1 MVPKRRGEAMQ
12 AVRTLFRLVRVE
24 ALKFWQ
30 KPVTIVVLAMM
41 FIGPIIMEILLASFS
56 IRDAT
61 FPRISQIMFAPDTL
75 LIIALMTVVLSVLA
89 LGNDYEL
96 GTVPVI
102 LSRGVERYQF
112 ILSKIIPTVL
122 SAWLN
127 GMVFITAGL
136 VSIFVVHVLSDSA
149 PFFTA
154 AGEHILWRALAA
166 SMMIG
171 LVNFVLSGAVML
183 GLVLGRNSWV
193 GMLTGLGYFFADFF
207 VGGIGSG
214 SILGVKDAYRY
225 TFTYHALSI
234 FERFFTSD
242 PRLSIPRAWF
252 GAGFDD
258 PWHALFILLL
268 IGVTLSAASIFLFRR
283 QDLMAKT

>member
-1 MVPKRRGEAMQ
+1 MQ
-12 AVRTLFRLVRVE
+12 AVRTLLRLVRVE
-24 ALKFWQ
+24 AFKFWQ
-30 KPVTIVVLAMM
+30 KPVTIVVLVMM

-61 FPRISQIMFAPDTL
+61 FPRIAQFMFAPDTL

-89 LGNDYEL
+89 LGVDYEL

-112 ILSKIIPTVL
+112 ILSKIIPTVF

-127 GMVFITAGL
+127 GIVFIAAGM
-136 VSIFVVHVLSDSA
+136 VSIAIVHIISDSA
-149 PFFTA
+149 PFFSA
-154 AGEHILWRALAA
+154 AGEDILWRAMGA
-166 SMMIG
+166 SMVVG
-171 LVNFVLSGAVML
+171 LVNFVLSGAVMI
-183 GLVLGRNSWV
+183 GLVLGRNSWM
-193 GMLTGLGYFFADFF
+193 GMLTGLGYFIADFF

-214 SILGVKDAYRY
+214 SVFGVKDAYRY

-234 FERFFTSD
+234 FERFFPSD
-242 PRLSIPRAWF
+242 PYLSIPRAWV

-268 IGVTLSAASIFLFRR
+268 FGVTLTAASILIFHR

>member
-1 MVPKRRGEAMQ
+1 MVPKGRGEAMQ
-12 AVRTLFRLVRVE
+12 AVRTLLRLVRVE
-24 ALKFWQ
+24 AYKFWQ
-30 KPVTIVVLAMM
+30 KPVTIVVLVMM

-61 FPRISQIMFAPDTL
+61 FPRIAQFMFAPDTL

-89 LGNDYEL
+89 LGVDYEL

-127 GMVFITAGL
+127 GIVFIAAGM
-136 VSIFVVHVLSDSA
+136 VSIAIVHIKSDSA
-149 PFFTA
+149 PFFAA
-154 AGEHILWRALAA
+154 AGEDILWRAMGA
-166 SMMIG
+166 SMVVG
-171 LVNFVLSGAVML
+171 LVNFVLSGAVMI
-183 GLVLGRNSWV
+183 GLVLGRNSWM
-193 GMLTGLGYFFADFF
+193 GMLTGLGYFIADFF

-214 SILGVKDAYRY
+214 SVFGVKDAYRY

-234 FERFFTSD
+234 FERFFPSD
-242 PRLSIPRAWF
+242 PYLSIPRAWV

-268 IGVTLSAASIFLFRR
+268 FGVTLTAASILIFHR